1 MTDKVVHGPFK
12 RAHLNEMAEEVRDVL
27 YKYVNRASVA
37 EVLGILEIVKQ
48 EVYQSAFDGDNYV

>member
-1 MTDKVVHGPFK
+1 MSEVVHGPFK

-48 EVYQSAFDGDNYV
+48 EVYQSAFEDNNDV

>member
-1 MTDKVVHGPFK
+1 MAEPVYAPFK
-12 RAHLNEMAEEVRDVL
+12 RNHLNEMAEEVRDVL

-48 EVYQSAFDGDNYV
+48 EVYQAAFEEKDNG

>member
-1 MTDKVVHGPFK
+1 MTDKVVYGPFK
-12 RAHLNEMAEEVRDVL
+12 RTHLNEMAEDVRDVL

-48 EVYQSAFDGDNYV
+48 EVYRSAFEDNDDV